1 MIILLSILIGMV
13 AGLRT
18 MSAPAAVAGVIGAI
32 AGIFGGAS
40 GRAHLARH
48 FGRDLP
54 AAMVEDAVA
63 IVLALIIVV
72 AVS

>member
-1 MIILLSILIGMV
+1 MIILLSIFIEMV

-18 MSAPAAVAGVIGAI
+18 TSTPAAVAGVIGAV
-32 AGIFGGAS
+32 AGTFGGAS

-54 AAMVEDAVA
+54 AALVEDVIA
-63 IVLALIIVV
+63 IAFGLIIAV